1 MAESRRKVDAKRS
14 AKAEPSP
21 ADEALRNR
29 LERMTL
35 LLYLEGAVAIVVGMI
50 VLSEFLSEGKPS
62 QNVLIAAGILFGIL
76 AIGVGFTWFARR
88 KARGPV
94 A

>member
-1 MAESRRKVDAKRS
+1 MAESRRKPDSKKS
-14 AKAEPSP
+14 SKAAE
-21 ADEALRNR
+21 AQEEALRNR

-50 VLSEFLSEGKPS
+50 VLSEFLSSGKPS

-76 AIGVGFTWFARR
+76 AVGVVFTWIARR
-88 KARGPV
+88 KAGSKT

>member
-1 MAESRRKVDAKRS
+1 MADSRRKPDAKKS
-14 AKAEPSP
+14 QSKVAAPEAE
-21 ADEALRNR
+21 ELRNR

-50 VLSEFLSEGKPS
+50 VLSEFLSQGKPS
-62 QNVLIAAGILFGIL
+62 QNVLIAAGVLFGIL
-76 AIGVGFTWFARR
+76 AIGVAFTWMARR
-88 KARGPV
+88 KAGGKS